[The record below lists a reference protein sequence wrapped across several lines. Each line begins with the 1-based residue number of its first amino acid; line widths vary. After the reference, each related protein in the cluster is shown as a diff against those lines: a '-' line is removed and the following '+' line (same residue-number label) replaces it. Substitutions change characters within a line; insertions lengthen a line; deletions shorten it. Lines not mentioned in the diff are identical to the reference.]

1 MTPLN
6 IRINREYN
14 RWYKNVLRLFWQ
26 IQGKDMPR
34 VYMFHSV
41 VDTIEQVYSQF
52 AITKQSFEQFVEHH
66 IHNGYNAMDA
76 ETLYKAIE
84 NPNDF
89 KNHFCVTF
97 DDIYDS
103 VYTNAYPVLKKHNV
117 LFVVFVTDEL
127 VGKVDPCSKQ
137 PMITEEHLREMLTDP
152 LCILASHGMV
162 HKMFRDYSHAEA
174 VKALIDSKRTLA
186 EKYGRDVEIFAF
198 PFGRRVEVSND
209 AIRCV
214 KEAGYKYGFSAL
226 DGSLK
231 QQWLSGRYF
240 LPRVLVDET
249 YCIKVIGDRRRNQSP
264 ITNSQS
270 PQKK

>member
-1 MTPLN
+1 MTPLR

-14 RWYKNVLRLFWQ
+14 RLYKNMLRLFWQ

-34 VYMFHSV
+34 MYMFHSV

-66 IHNGYNAMDA
+66 INNGYNAMDA
-76 ETLYKAIE
+76 ATLYKAIE

-117 LFVVFVTDEL
+117 PFVVFVTDEL

-137 PMITEEHLREMLTDP
+137 PMITEEHLREMLADP
-152 LCILASHGMV
+152 LCILASHGTE
-162 HKMFRDYSHAEA
+162 HKMFRKYTHAEA
-174 VKALIDSKRTLA
+174 VTALTDSMRILSD
-186 EKYGRDVEIFAF
+186 KYQRQIELFAF
-198 PFGRRVEVSND
+198 PYGRRVEVSNG
-209 AIRCV
+209 AILCV

-226 DGSLK
+226 DGSLG
-231 QQWLSGRYF
+231 QRWMSGRYF
-240 LPRVLVDET
+240 LPRVLVGEE
-249 YCIKVIGDRRRNQSP
+249 YVKKIIKN
-264 ITNSQS
+264 NF
-270 PQKK
+270 

>member
-1 MTPLN
+1 MTPIN

-52 AITKQSFEQFVEHH
+52 AITKQSFEQFVEYH

-89 KNHFCVTF
+89 RNHFCVTF

-117 LFVVFVTDEL
+117 PFVVFVTDEL
-127 VGKVDPCSKQ
+127 VGKIDPWSKQ
-137 PMITEEHLREMLTDP
+137 PMITEEHLRELLADP
-152 LCILASHGMV
+152 LCILASHGTE
-162 HKMFRDYSHAEA
+162 HKMFRKYTHAEA
-174 VKALIDSKRTLA
+174 VTALTDSMRILSD
-186 EKYGRDVEIFAF
+186 KYQRQIEVFAF
-198 PFGRRVEVSND
+198 PFGRRVEVSDD
-209 AIRCV
+209 AILCV
-214 KEAGYKYGFSAL
+214 KEAGYRYGFSAL

-231 QQWLSGRYF
+231 QRWLSGRYF
-240 LPRVLVDET
+240 LPRVLVGEE
-249 YCIKVIGDRRRNQSP
+249 YVKKIIKN
-264 ITNSQS
+264 NF
-270 PQKK
+270 

>member
-14 RWYKNVLRLFWQ
+14 RWYKNVLRLFWE

-117 LFVVFVTDEL
+117 PFVVFVTDEL
-127 VGKVDPCSKQ
+127 VGKIDPWSKQ
-137 PMITEEHLREMLTDP
+137 PMITEEHLRELLADP
-152 LCILASHGMV
+152 LCILASHGTE
-162 HKMFRDYSHAEA
+162 HKMFRKYTHAEA
-174 VKALIDSKRTLA
+174 VTALTDSMRILSD
-186 EKYGRDVEIFAF
+186 KYQRQIELFAF
-198 PFGRRVEVSND
+198 PFGRRVEVSDD
-209 AIRCV
+209 AILCV
-214 KEAGYKYGFSAL
+214 KEAGYRYGFSAL

-231 QQWLSGRYF
+231 QRWLSGRYF
-240 LPRVLVDET
+240 LPRVLVGEE
-249 YCIKVIGDRRRNQSP
+249 YVKKIIKN
-264 ITNSQS
+264 NF
-270 PQKK
+270 